1 MRSIA
6 IVNQKGGVGKTT
18 TAVNVSAALARAGQR
33 VLLIDLDPQAHA
45 TMHLGIELGPGDK
58 STYDVLLSGD
68 TLRAAARQVAEG
80 LTLVPGHIDLVAAE
94 VELAERPEREL
105 ILARALETF
114 SDPYDILMIDGG
126 PSLGTLT
133 INALAAVEEVI
144 IPLQPHF
151 LALQGLGKLLE
162 TVSLVR
168 GVLKPALRV
177 SGVVLCMYETNTR
190 LAQEVRSDVS
200 RFIRDAEFQDAWY
213 GARVFETRIRRNIR
227 LAECPSFG
235 QTIFDY
241 APRSRG
247 AEDYTALAGEILAME
262 EPGEVAEAPATA
274 METPPSEVAA
284 DAEPPGVLAGP
295 VSKPADVPTGALN
308 PYAAPPTVTPAEYP
322 TVGVTSPAG
331 PPPPDRPDDRPDDGP
346 AP

>member
-18 TAVNVSAALARAGQR
+18 TAVNLSAALARAGQR
-33 VLLIDLDPQAHA
+33 VLLIDLDPQAHT
-45 TMHLGIELGPGDK
+45 TMHLGIDAGTADK
-58 STYDVLLSGD
+58 SMYDVLLSGD
-68 TLRAAARQVAEG
+68 RLRTAARRVAEG
-80 LTLVPGHIDLVAAE
+80 LTLVPAHIDLVAAE

-105 ILARALETF
+105 VLARALETF
-114 SDPYDILMIDGG
+114 PDPYDILMIDGG

-177 SGVVLCMYETNTR
+177 SGVVLCMYETGTR
-190 LAQEVRSDVS
+190 LAQEVRNDVS
-200 RFIRDAEFQDAWY
+200 QFIRDAEFQDAWY
-213 GARVFETRIRRNIR
+213 GARVFETCIRRNIR

-241 APRSRG
+241 APHSRG
-247 AEDYTALAGEILAME
+247 AEDYTALAGEILAMK
-262 EPGEVAEAPATA
+262 EPGEVPEAPAPA
-274 METPPSEVAA
+274 RETPPSEAGV
-284 DAEPPGVLAGP
+284 DAEPSGVLAGP
-295 VSKPADVPTGALN
+295 VSKPVDIPTGALS
-308 PYAAPPTVTPAEYP
+308 PYAAPPTVAPPEYP
-322 TVGVTSPAG
+322 IVSVTSAAG
-331 PPPPDRPDDRPDDGP
+331 SAPPKRSDDRPDDAP
-346 AP
+346 AT